1 MILLVND
8 KEVLEKYNEIWNKI
22 KKLFGKEFD
31 SKPVYNY
38 KYIKAKIN
46 LYKTNFPGNITSIIH
61 AFLQYCYILLL
72 MQIKNITRK
81 YS

>member
-22 KKLFGKEFD
+22 KKLFGKELD
-31 SKPVYNY
+31 GKPVYNY

-46 LYKTNFPGNITSIIH
+46 LYNKNFHGNITNIIH
-61 AFLQYCYILLL
+61 AFLQYC
-72 MQIKNITRK
+72 
-81 YS
+81 

>member
-22 KKLFGKEFD
+22 KKLFGKELD

-46 LYKTNFPGNITSIIH
+46 LYNTNFH
-61 AFLQYCYILLL
+61 
-72 MQIKNITRK
+72 
-81 YS
+81 